1 MACVILYICHTTLN
15 VCETEAT
22 IPTERAQ
29 SLVNWL
35 KMNHAPIKQVVEN
48 MKETAL
54 YRATWIR
61 QNGTKSIAEVLHEF
75 PHLLNTPGM
84 V

>member
-1 MACVILYICHTTLN
+1 MSAK
-15 VCETEAT
+15 TEPT
-22 IPTERAQ
+22 IPTEIVQ

-35 KMNHAPIKQVVEN
+35 KNNHAPINQVVEN
-48 MKETAL
+48 MKETAS
-54 YRATWIR
+54 YRAKWIR
-61 QNGTKSIAEVLHEF
+61 QNGTKSIAEVLREF